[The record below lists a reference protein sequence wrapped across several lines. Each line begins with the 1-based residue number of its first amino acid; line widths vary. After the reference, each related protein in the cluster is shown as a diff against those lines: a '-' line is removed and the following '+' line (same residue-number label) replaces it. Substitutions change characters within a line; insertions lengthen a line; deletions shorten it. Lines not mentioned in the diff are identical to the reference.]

1 MKDSGN
7 SICDRVK
14 VDNNFQMV
22 QDLKAIITR
31 IKKMEKV
38 NFTGQMVIL
47 ILESLDT
54 IVDKEKES

>member
-14 VDNNFQMV
+14 VDNNSQMV
-22 QDLKAIITR
+22 QGLKATITR

-38 NFTGQMVIL
+38 NSIGQMVIL
-47 ILESLDT
+47 ILESSDT
-54 IVDKEKES
+54 IVDKVKES

>member
-1 MKDSGN
+1 MKDNGN
-7 SICDRVK
+7 LICDRVK

>member
-14 VDNNFQMV
+14 VDNNSQMV
-22 QDLKAIITR
+22 QGLKATIIR
-31 IKKMEKV
+31 IKKTEKV

>member
-1 MKDSGN
+1 MKDNGS
-7 SICDRVK
+7 SICEKVK
-14 VDNNFQMV
+14 VDNNSQMV
-22 QDLKAIITR
+22 QGLKAIIIR

-47 ILESLDT
+47 ILESSDT